1 MENYT
6 TAPGAQQ
13 MAPMGMMQRNY
24 NMEHE
29 GQMPEKVRALVNEI
43 YEHQKDGV
51 EFHSSMVDLYEFLHL
66 KGFKMWQEHQL
77 HEEMEK
83 LKELQSKFIQR
94 HHYMLGPHK
103 IQQYTSIIP
112 QEFYAHAAKDVTKD
126 DVVKETK
133 RSLKEYL
140 RWEEKTLNFLKQ
152 KQRELAQMES
162 YAEYIDI
169 REMIEDVAAEIEF
182 VETFMI
188 ELESVNYDPSYIQK
202 VQERFC
208 IEFKKNNGNYNYYNR
223 RNEDYGYRQYGY
235 RY

>member
-1 MENYT
+1 MENY
-6 TAPGAQQ
+6 ANNPNA
-13 MAPMGMMQRNY
+13 AGMSGMQRAY
-24 NMEHE
+24 HMDAT
-29 GQMPEKVRALVNEI
+29 GATPEKVKTIVNEI

-51 EFHSSMVDLYEFLHL
+51 EFHNSMVELYEFLHL
-66 KGFKMWQEHQL
+66 KGFKMWQEHQVR
-77 HEEMEK
+77 EEMEK
-83 LKELQSKFIQR
+83 LKEIQGKFIKR
-94 HHYMLGPHK
+94 HHYMLGPHRV
-103 IQQYTSIIP
+103 QQYSTIIP
-112 QEFYAHAAKDVTKD
+112 QEFYAHAAKDITKD
-126 DVVKETK
+126 DIVKETK

-169 REMIEDVAAEIEF
+169 REMIEDVVSEIEF

-208 IEFKKNNGNYNYYNR
+208 IEFKDDHKTKYNYYRKNY
-223 RNEDYGYRQYGY
+223 NDYEY